1 MVTPP
6 GEQQST
12 YRTDGVGIGP
22 ISGRCALLGI
32 IGRMLSK
39 SLPVI
44 LPVWLLICSALP
56 AASEQ
61 TSPGAGPV
69 IVIETVKGT
78 IEFETYP
85 EDAPKTVAHIV
96 ALVRRGFYNGLRIH
110 RAEPNFVIQMG
121 DPQSRDMSKKELW
134 GTKDSGKSIGVAEIT
149 KKRTHK
155 KGAVGMAHAGNAA
168 AADSQF
174 YITRRATPSLDGRYT
189 VFGQVIAGSDVV
201 DKIQPGDMIK
211 KMSVKGEKKP

>member
-1 MVTPP
+1 MVTPAV
-6 GEQQST
+6 EQQST
-12 YRTDGVGIGP
+12 YRTGMPGITP
-22 ISGRCALLGI
+22 ISCGRAVLGI

-44 LPVWLLICSALP
+44 LPVWLLICPALP
-56 AASEQ
+56 AAAQQ

-121 DPQSRDMSKKELW
+121 DPQSRDVSKKELW
-134 GTKDSGKSIGVAEIT
+134 GTKDSGKPIGVAEIS
-149 KKRTHK
+149 KKRPHK

-174 YITRRATPSLDGRYT
+174 YITRRATASLDGRYT
-189 VFGQVIAGSDVV
+189 VFGQVIAGADVV

>member
-1 MVTPP
+1 MILSVL
-6 GEQQST
+6 S
-12 YRTDGVGIGP
+12 RLSFIV
-22 ISGRCALLGI
+22 AL
-32 IGRMLSK
+32 
-39 SLPVI
+39 V
-44 LPVWLLICSALP
+44 VACSSVVAGQ
-56 AASEQ
+56 Q

-69 IVIETVKGT
+69 IVIETEKGV

-85 EDAPKTVAHIV
+85 EDAPKTVAQIV

-121 DPQSRDMSKKELW
+121 DPQSRDMTKKSLW
-134 GTKDSGKSIGVAEIT
+134 GTKDSGKPIGVAEIS

-168 AADSQF
+168 LADSQF

-201 DKIQPGDMIK
+201 DKIEAGDLIK
-211 KMSVKGEKKP
+211 RMSVKAEKKP